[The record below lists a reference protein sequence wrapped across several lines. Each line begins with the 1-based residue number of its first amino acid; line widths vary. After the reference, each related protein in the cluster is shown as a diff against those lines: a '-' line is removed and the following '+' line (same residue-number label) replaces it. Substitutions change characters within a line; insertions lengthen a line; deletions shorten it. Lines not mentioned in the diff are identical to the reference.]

1 MCSILPPRQPHRKGR
16 VGPILFAHS
25 GIRDHR
31 GHPDDRDDTMAPMRQ
46 RFEGFIAG
54 VGSTSGI
61 RVVVGHWPRSPFG
74 SFTDAMVERADGRRT
89 LDFGRDLVEPPYRV
103 RMQRQITIR
112 PDTDWQ
118 SHLTNFQKALCWF
131 LAGWKA
137 RQYGYTSQPVTPAQ
151 NVPIGGHN
159 LAGPHFVHS
168 RQTLA
173 DSVVSRSE
181 TER

>member
-1 MCSILPPRQPHRKGR
+1 MSLRIYNTLSRALEDFSPLEP
-16 VGPILFAHS
+16 
-25 GIRDHR
+25 
-31 GHPDDRDDTMAPMRQ
+31 GHVV
-46 RFEGFIAG
+46 AG
-54 VGSTSGI
+54 N
-61 RVVVGHWPRSPFG
+61 
-74 SFTDAMVERADGRRT
+74 
-89 LDFGRDLVEPPYRV
+89 RV